1 MRLAVLADIHG
12 NLPALEAVLE
22 DLARYEPDGILVA
35 GDLVLGGPQPNEAV
49 RRLRSASRWIIRG
62 NGDTSLIRYAAGD
75 APGAWHNHLQFGVL
89 RWTRRAVDQDTLA
102 FLKELPEQCVV
113 EVPGAALIR
122 VVHGSPGHPS
132 VSIFPDKEPATLDLA
147 LAQVRESVLV
157 CGHTHIPWQVE
168 RNGRLALNPG
178 AVSGPL
184 DGTTGAQYAL
194 LTWQGDRWQA
204 EHHAVG
210 YDLGRLRAVLRETGL
225 LEEGGALM
233 RAFLLGMETGRN
245 IGEDFLAHAYGL
257 AARAGCKGCDAVPD
271 EVWERAADTFD
282 WEEAG
287 RGNWPRQ
294 LRRNSPDL

>member
-22 DLARYEPDGILVA
+22 DMRRYEPDGILVA

-62 NGDTSLIRYAAGD
+62 NGDSSLIRYAAGD
-75 APGAWHNHLQFGVL
+75 APPAWHTHLQFGIL
-89 RWTRRAVDQDTLA
+89 RWTHRTVDQDTLA
-102 FLKELPEQCVV
+102 FLKALPEQCVV
-113 EVPGAALIR
+113 EATGTALIR

-132 VSIFPDKEPATLDLA
+132 ASIFPDRDPAALDLA
-147 LAQVRESVLV
+147 LAQVREPVLV

-168 RNGRLALNPG
+168 QNGRLALNPG

-184 DGTTGAQYAL
+184 DGTVGAQYAL

-204 EHHAVG
+204 RHRAVG
-210 YDLGRLRAVLRETGL
+210 YDLERLRAAMRETGS

-245 IGEDFLAHAYGL
+245 IGKDFLTHAYGL
-257 AARAGCKGCDAVPD
+257 AARAGFAGCDAVPD
-271 EVWERAADTFD
+271 EVWERAAATFD
-282 WEEAG
+282 WEEASH
-287 RGNWPRQ
+287 GN
-294 LRRNSPDL
+294 